1 MLMAAEKDERVVLE
15 IKRLKEILTE
25 NNVKPKKI
33 KALDTVIQNTA
44 WMKVKLD
51 DAREKIGGSSVA
63 IPYDNGGGQ
72 TGIRENPLF
81 KGYESL
87 WKSYMGGMERIL
99 ACLPQEPAQI
109 EEIQAEKPKTILEI
123 VQNKHRKEAQ

>member
-1 MLMAAEKDERVVLE
+1 MAAGKDERVSAEV
-15 IKRLKEILTE
+15 KRLKELLTE
-25 NNVKPKKI
+25 NNVSKARI

-44 WMKVKLD
+44 FMKVKLD
-51 DAREKIGGSSVA
+51 DAMDKIGNSSVA

-87 WKSYMGGMERIL
+87 WKSYMSGMDRIIG
-99 ACLPQEPAQI
+99 CLPP
-109 EEIQAEKPKTILEI
+109 EIAVEAETAEKPKTILEI
-123 VQNKHRKEAQ
+123 VQNRHRKEAQ